1 MSHGSLQVTVV
12 EARNLK
18 DQDTLGQN
26 DAYIELYLDKDYKQ
40 RTTTIKDTNSPKW
53 NETFTF
59 NLQKGDDTLHIDVY
73 DDDAVGKDSI
83 GSAKFSL
90 KKIQQ
95 GGAQSE
101 EWVKLPAHLVE
112 YLQQLPSRQLNAPQQ
127 HRHNIPFFFFLNH
140 ICMLQSF
147 DL

>member
-18 DQDTLGQN
+18 DQDALGQN

-40 RTTTIKDTNSPKW
+40 RTKTIKDTNSPTW

-59 NLQKGDDTLHIDVY
+59 NLQKGEDTLHIKVY
-73 DDDAVGKDSI
+73 DDDVVGKDSI
-83 GSAKFSL
+83 GSGKLSL

-95 GGAQSE
+95 AGGQLDD
-101 EWVKLPAHLVE
+101 WIKLPAHLGLGSHGEVH
-112 YLQQLPSRQLNAPQQ
+112 LILRLS
-127 HRHNIPFFFFLNH
+127 
-140 ICMLQSF
+140 
-147 DL
+147 